1 MARGQKT
8 NRALVRNA
16 APALDRLKYEVA
28 AEIGVTPPPDDYWG
42 DVPARV
48 NGAIGGNM
56 VRRMI
61 QQAEQQLAGAA
72 PAAPAAPAGQF
83 PQQPSQQ
90 PPQAR
95 PAQPAR

>member
-1 MARGQKT
+1 MNDVARGQKT

-28 AEIGVTPPPDDYWG
+28 AEIGVTPPPDNYWG

-61 QQAEQQLAGAA
+61 QQAEQQLAGT
-72 PAAPAAPAGQF
+72 APAAPAGQF
-83 PQQPSQQ
+83 PQQSPQQ